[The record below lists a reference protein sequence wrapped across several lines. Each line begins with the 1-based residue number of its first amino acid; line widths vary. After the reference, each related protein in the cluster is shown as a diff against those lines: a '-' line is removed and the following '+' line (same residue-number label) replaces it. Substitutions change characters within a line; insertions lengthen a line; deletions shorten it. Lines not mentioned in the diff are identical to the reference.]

1 MTDLD
6 ASFQLIKSLFLA
18 YSVYGTPS
26 CLINTISF
34 ARMFIAAETPSRE
47 SIYLPENDKQVQRE
61 NQ

>member
-26 CLINTISF
+26 CLINTRGF
-34 ARMFIAAETPSRE
+34 ARMFIAAEAPSRE
-47 SIYLPENDKQVQRE
+47 SIHLPENGRQFKE
-61 NQ
+61 KFN